1 MNQIQKLIPVFIRL
15 LYAITILFVC
25 KFLHSY
31 YTHQI
36 LQLRQCT
43 IILLIVVITFVM
55 IKSIIWSVRMY
66 VGGSSHKSNCPITII
81 NKTKQGKWLDK
92 LHLVKRSKR
101 AILISVMILLVF
113 ACVLIQVVI
122 YSWYL

>member
-1 MNQIQKLIPVFIRL
+1 MNQIQKLIPIFTRL
-15 LYAITILFVC
+15 LYALAILFVC

-36 LQLRQCT
+36 LQLRQST
-43 IILLIVVITFVM
+43 IILLVVVITFVM

-66 VGGSSHKSNCPITII
+66 VGGSPHKSNCPITII

-101 AILISVMILLVF
+101 AILICIIILIVFVYVMTQAVSYF
-113 ACVLIQVVI
+113 
-122 YSWYL
+122 WYL